1 MPTTFDTT
9 SRPGY
14 MFNQLEQKW
23 YPISG
28 LVATDYNY
36 TWLGTNS
43 YSNTVNFLDNVIAKN
58 KFNCFLN
65 PTARTAAIPSPQV
78 GLITFIQQSDIGAT
92 LNLFQYWNGSAWTNI
107 SDPDNVTLTATQTL
121 TNKTLTSPTI
131 NTPIIN
137 GGYSV
142 SSTNAQS
149 GTTYS
154 FVLADLDKIVEGS
167 NAGATT
173 FTIPKNATTAFPIGG
188 TINVLQTGL
197 GQITLTGETLTTATY
212 ASGGAAS
219 ATTFLISTS
228 NPTIA
233 IGQSV
238 TGTGFAANTLVT
250 NVSSTTITVSPAI
263 SSQVS
268 GTITFKVALVATP
281 GLKIRT
287 QWASASILKRG
298 TDSWVALGD
307 LTP

>member
-1 MPTTFDTT
+1 MKIMAGTT
-9 SRPGY
+9 
-14 MFNQLEQKW
+14 
-23 YPISG
+23 I
-28 LVATDYNY
+28 
-36 TWLGTNS
+36 
-43 YSNTVNFLDNVIAKN
+43 
-58 KFNCFLN
+58 
-65 PTARTAAIPSPQV
+65 
-78 GLITFIQQSDIGAT
+78 
-92 LNLFQYWNGSAWTNI
+92 NLFQYWNGSAWVNI
-107 SDPDNVTLTATQTL
+107 SDPDNVTLTASQTL

-137 GGYSV
+137 GGYSI
-142 SSTNAQS
+142 SSTNAQI
-149 GTTYS
+149 GTNYT
-154 FVLADLDKIVEGS
+154 FVLSDLDKIVEGS

-212 ASGGAAS
+212 ASGGAPS
-219 ATTFLISTS
+219 ATTFVISAS

-238 TGTGFAANTLVT
+238 TGTGFSANTLVT

-287 QWASASILKRG
+287 QWGSASILKRG

-307 LTP
+307 LSL

>member
-1 MPTTFDTT
+1 M
-9 SRPGY
+9 
-14 MFNQLEQKW
+14 
-23 YPISG
+23 
-28 LVATDYNY
+28 
-36 TWLGTNS
+36 
-43 YSNTVNFLDNVIAKN
+43 
-58 KFNCFLN
+58 N
-65 PTARTAAIPSPQV
+65 PAARTAAIPSPQV
-78 GLITFIQQSDIGAT
+78 GLITFIQQNDVGAT

-188 TINVLQTGL
+188 TINILQTGL

-212 ASGGAAS
+212 ASGGAPS
-219 ATTFLISTS
+219 ATTFVISAS
-228 NPTIA
+228 NPAIA

-263 SSQVS
+263 STQVS

-287 QWASASILKRG
+287 QWSSASILKRG

-307 LTP
+307 LTS